1 MKCHFPSVINMLCL
15 GNYKYEINDKSV
27 VNKETCLYPKR
38 HISKV
43 AHCLYE
49 SMKCSYSVN
58 LKKYAVQNVFFQ
70 FCYHRICNGNS
81 FELLTRLWWIYL
93 HDYLEMKLYVS
104 NFTILVLACHLWSGF
119 YSKDRVKRYLIRKF
133 ENLDFYGIQIN
144 IGKWD

>member
-1 MKCHFPSVINMLCL
+1 MSCL

-58 LKKYAVQNVFFQ
+58 PKTKPFNTF
-70 FCYHRICNGNS
+70 S
-81 FELLTRLWWIYL
+81 FNFVITAYVIARSLSCL
-93 HDYLEMKLYVS
+93 HVYDEYTCM
-104 NFTILVLACHLWSGF
+104 I
-119 YSKDRVKRYLIRKF
+119 I
-133 ENLDFYGIQIN
+133 
-144 IGKWD
+144 